1 MAKIKQYYISALTW
15 ELIAWNVPNS
25 IIVAEDDI
33 LKCYDSSLECI
44 GEFDTIKHT
53 GWLWL

>member
-1 MAKIKQYYISALTW
+1 MTKIKQYYISALTW

-25 IIVAEDDI
+25 TIVEENGTIYCWDKA
-33 LKCYDSSLECI
+33 LTCI
-44 GEFDTIKHT
+44 GEFDTIKHM